1 MTKLELVNRI
11 FKTQVKKYVPE
22 LSITF
27 IFIVLTSLTTAA
39 TAWLLDPAIKEIFE
53 NKNKQM
59 LYLIPVAIVFT
70 FIIKAFSIY
79 GTRIITIK
87 VGIKIIKNIQTLMAQ
102 KFLLSDISHITKKH
116 SGKYLSNFTNDTT
129 ILFAVLTGVVVTLF
143 KEIFTLIALLA
154 LMFYHDWQLSLL
166 AMIMIPVA
174 AISSKNIGKK
184 MGKKVHVS
192 LEASDKFMKFLSEI
206 IKGSWLIKIYQKE
219 EDELKKISMI
229 IDERFKAI
237 RKVEQTRL
245 GAGPI
250 MEIISALAIAIVV
263 FFAGYRSMQGA
274 ITLGEFVSFLA
285 ALMLAYQPVKALAG
299 INVGIQE
306 GIAAAKRIY
315 EIIDQKNEIYND
327 ENAPSLKLK
336 NATLEFKNISFTY
349 PDGTHALKNLSAK
362 IEGGKKVG
370 LVGISGSGKTTFLNL
385 IPRFF
390 NLKHGTILIDDQNI
404 NNINLNSLRKE
415 ISIVSQDVILFDDT
429 IRSNILYGKASASD
443 DEIINACKFAAA
455 QEFIEKLP
463 NKYETIIGENGIK
476 LSGGQ
481 KQRLSIARAILKDS
495 PIILLDEATSSLDSE
510 SEAVIQKAIENLTKN
525 KTTIIIAHRL
535 STIRNCDKILVFDS
549 GQIVAEGS
557 HEFLVNNS
565 LIYKNLYE
573 KQIISK

>member
-1 MTKLELVNRI
+1 MNKLDLVKRI
-11 FKTQVKKYVPE
+11 FKTQVKRYIPE
-22 LSITF
+22 LSLTF
-27 IFIVLTSLTTAA
+27 VFIILTSLTTAA

-53 NKNKQM
+53 NKNVKM
-59 LYLIPVAIVFT
+59 LYFIPLAIILT
-70 FIIKAFSIY
+70 FVIKAFAVY
-79 GTRIITIK
+79 GTKIVTIK
-87 VGIKIIKNIQTLMAQ
+87 VGIKIIKNIQTLMAK

-116 SGKYLSNFTNDTT
+116 SGKYLSNFTSDTGV
-129 ILFAVLTGVVVTLF
+129 LFGVLTGVVVTLF
-143 KEIFTLIALLA
+143 KETFTLIALLG

-166 AMIMIPVA
+166 AIIMIPVA
-174 AISSKNIGKK
+174 AFSSRNLGKK
-184 MGKKVHVS
+184 MGKKVNVS
-192 LEASDKFMKFLSEI
+192 LEASDKFMKFLSEM

-219 EDELKKISMI
+219 EEELKRISMV

-250 MEIISALAIAIVV
+250 MEIISAIAIAIVV

-285 ALMLAYQPVKALAG
+285 ALMLAYQPVRALAG
-299 INVGIQE
+299 INIGIQE

-315 EIIDQKNEIYND
+315 EIIDQKNEIYHD
-327 ENAPSLKLK
+327 ENAPSLKLN
-336 NATLEFKNISFTY
+336 NASIEFKNISFTY

-362 IEGGKKVG
+362 IEGGTKVG

-390 NLKHGTILIDDQNI
+390 HLKNGSIFIDNQNI
-404 NNINLNSLRKE
+404 NDINLNSLRKE
-415 ISIVSQDVILFDDT
+415 ISLVSQDVILFDDT
-429 IRSNILYGKASASD
+429 IRANILYGNAFASNE
-443 DEIINACKFAAA
+443 EIIEACKFAAA
-455 QEFIEKLP
+455 QDFVEKLP

-481 KQRLSIARAILKDS
+481 KQRLSIARAILKNS
-495 PIILLDEATSSLDSE
+495 SIILLDEATSSLDSE
-510 SEAVIQKAIENLTKN
+510 SESVIQKAIENLTKN

-535 STIRNCDKILVFDS
+535 STVMNCDKILVFEN
-549 GQIVAEGS
+549 GQIIEEGK

-565 LIYKNLYE
+565 STYKKLYE
-573 KQIISK
+573 KQIIN

>member
-1 MTKLELVNRI
+1 MTKLELIKRV
-11 FKTQVKKYVPE
+11 FKSQVKKYIPE
-22 LSITF
+22 LFLAF
-27 IFIVLTSLTTAA
+27 IFIILTSITTAI

-53 NKNKQM
+53 NKNNKM
-59 LYLIPVAIVFT
+59 LYIIPVALVFT
-70 FIIKAFSIY
+70 YVLKAFSIY
-79 GTRIITIK
+79 GTRIVTIK

-116 SGKYLSNFTNDTT
+116 SGKYLSNFTNDTN
-129 ILFAVLTGVVVTLF
+129 ILFLVLTGVVVTLF
-143 KEIFTLIALLA
+143 KETFTLIALLG
-154 LMFYHDWQLSLL
+154 LMFYQDWQLSLL
-166 AMIMIPVA
+166 AILMIPIAVL
-174 AISSKNIGKK
+174 SSKNIGKK
-184 MGKKVHVS
+184 MGKKVLIS

-219 EDELKKISMI
+219 EEELKKISMI
-229 IDERFKAI
+229 IDEKFKAI

-250 MEIISALAIAIVV
+250 MEIISSIAIAIVV
-263 FFAGYRSMQGA
+263 FFAGYRSLQGA

-306 GIAAAKRIY
+306 GIAAARRIY
-315 EIIDQKNEIYND
+315 EIIDQKNEIVND
-327 ENAPSLKLK
+327 ENAPSLKLT
-336 NATLEFKNISFTY
+336 NATLEFKNISFVY
-349 PDGTHALKNLSAK
+349 PDGTQALKNLSAK

-390 NLKHGTILIDDQNI
+390 NLEHGQILVDGQNI

-415 ISIVSQDVILFDDT
+415 ISLVSQDVILFDDT
-429 IRSNILYGKASASD
+429 IKSNILYGNSSASD
-443 DEIINACKFAAA
+443 DEVIAACEFAAA
-455 QEFIEKLP
+455 QDFIEKLP
-463 NKYETIIGENGIK
+463 HKYQTIIGENGIK

-481 KQRLSIARAILKDS
+481 KQRLSIARAILKNS
-495 PIILLDEATSSLDSE
+495 SIILLDEATSSLDSE
-510 SEAVIQKAIENLTKN
+510 SETVIQKAIENLTKN

-535 STIRNCDKILVFDS
+535 STIMNCDKILVFDN
-549 GQIVAEGS
+549 GQIISEGS

-565 LIYKNLYE
+565 SVYKNLYE
-573 KQIISK
+573 KQIIN

>member
-1 MTKLELVNRI
+1 MTKLELVKRI
-11 FKTQVKKYVPE
+11 FKTQVKKYIPE

-129 ILFAVLTGVVVTLF
+129 ILFTVLTGVVVTLF
-143 KEIFTLIALLA
+143 KETFTLIALLA

-250 MEIISALAIAIVV
+250 MEIISAIAIAIVV

-285 ALMLAYQPVKALAG
+285 ALMLAYQPVRALAG

-306 GIAAAKRIY
+306 GITAAKRIY

-390 NLKHGTILIDDQNI
+390 NLKHGAILIDDQNI

-429 IRSNILYGKASASD
+429 IRSNILYGNASASD

-535 STIRNCDKILVFDS
+535 STIMNCDKILVFDS

-573 KQIISK
+573 KQIIN

>member
-1 MTKLELVNRI
+1 MTKLELINRI
-11 FKTQVKKYVPE
+11 FRTQVKKYIPE

-27 IFIVLTSLTTAA
+27 VFIILTSLTTAA

-53 NKNKQM
+53 NKNRQM
-59 LYLIPVAIVFT
+59 LYLIPLAIVFT

-116 SGKYLSNFTNDTT
+116 SGKYLSNFTNDIT
-129 ILFAVLTGVVVTLF
+129 ILFTILTGVVVTLF
-143 KEIFTLIALLA
+143 KETFTLIALLG

-250 MEIISALAIAIVV
+250 MEIISAVAIAIVV
-263 FFAGYRSMQGA
+263 FFAGYRSIQGA

-285 ALMLAYQPVKALAG
+285 ALMLAYQPVRALAG

-306 GIAAAKRIY
+306 GITAAKRIY
-315 EIIDQKNEIYND
+315 EIIDQKNEIFND

-370 LVGISGSGKTTFLNL
+370 LVGVSGSGKTTFLNL

-429 IRSNILYGKASASD
+429 IRSNILYGNASASN

-455 QEFIEKLP
+455 QDFVEKLP

-535 STIRNCDKILVFDS
+535 STIMNCDKILVFDN
-549 GQIVAEGS
+549 GQIVDEGS
-557 HEFLVNNS
+557 HEFLVKNS
-565 LIYKNLYE
+565 SIYKNLYE
-573 KQIISK
+573 KQIIN

>member
-1 MTKLELVNRI
+1 MTKLELINRI
-11 FKTQVKKYVPE
+11 FKTQVKKYIPE

-27 IFIVLTSLTTAA
+27 IFIILTSLTTAA

-53 NKNKQM
+53 NKNTKM

-79 GTRIITIK
+79 GTKIITIK

-116 SGKYLSNFTNDTT
+116 SGKYLSNFTNDTK
-129 ILFAVLTGVVVTLF
+129 ILFDVLTGVVVTLF
-143 KEIFTLIALLA
+143 KETFTLIALLG

-166 AMIMIPVA
+166 AIIMIPIA

-184 MGKKVHVS
+184 MGKKVHIS

-250 MEIISALAIAIVV
+250 MEIISAIAIAIVV
-263 FFAGYRSMQGA
+263 FFAGYRSLQGA
-274 ITLGEFVSFLA
+274 VTLGEFVSFLA
-285 ALMLAYQPVKALAG
+285 ALMLAYQPVRALAG

-306 GIAAAKRIY
+306 GITAAKRIY

-327 ENAPSLKLK
+327 KNAPSLKLK

-362 IEGGKKVG
+362 IDGGKKVG

-390 NLKHGTILIDDQNI
+390 NLKHGAIFIDDQNI

-415 ISIVSQDVILFDDT
+415 ISLVSQDVILFDDT
-429 IRSNILYGKASASD
+429 IKSNILYGNASASD

-455 QEFIEKLP
+455 QDFIEKLP

-495 PIILLDEATSSLDSE
+495 SIILLDEATSSLDSE
-510 SEAVIQKAIENLTKN
+510 SETVIQKAIENLTKN

-535 STIRNCDKILVFDS
+535 STIMNCDKILVFD
-549 GQIVAEGS
+549 GGKIVAEGS
-557 HEFLVNNS
+557 HDFLVNNS
-565 LIYKNLYE
+565 SIYKNLYE
-573 KQIISK
+573 KQIIN

>member
-11 FKTQVKKYVPE
+11 FKTQVKKYIPE

-27 IFIVLTSLTTAA
+27 IFIILTSLTTAA
-39 TAWLLDPAIKEIFE
+39 TAWLLDPAIKEIFI
-53 NKNKQM
+53 NKNTKM
-59 LYLIPVAIVFT
+59 LYLIPVAIIFT
-70 FIIKAFSIY
+70 FILKAFSIY

-129 ILFAVLTGVVVTLF
+129 ILFVVLTGVVVTLF
-143 KEIFTLIALLA
+143 KETFTLIALIG

-166 AMIMIPVA
+166 AVVMIPIA

-184 MGKKVHVS
+184 MGKKVHIS

-250 MEIISALAIAIVV
+250 MEVISAIAIAIVV

-274 ITLGEFVSFLA
+274 ISLGEFISFLA

-306 GIAAAKRIY
+306 GITAAKRIY

-327 ENAPSLKLK
+327 KNAPSLKLK

-390 NLKHGTILIDDQNI
+390 NLKYGEILIDDQNI
-404 NNINLNSLRKE
+404 NNINLSSLRKE
-415 ISIVSQDVILFDDT
+415 ISLVSQDVILFDDT
-429 IRSNILYGKASASD
+429 IRSNILYGNASASD
-443 DEIINACKFAAA
+443 NEIINACKFAAA
-455 QEFIEKLP
+455 QDFIEKLP

-495 PIILLDEATSSLDSE
+495 SIILLDEATSSLDSE

-535 STIRNCDKILVFDS
+535 STIMNCDKILVFES

-565 LIYKNLYE
+565 SIYKNLYE
-573 KQIISK
+573 KQIIN

>member
-11 FKTQVKKYVPE
+11 FKTQVKKYIPE

-129 ILFAVLTGVVVTLF
+129 ILFTVLTGVVVTLF
-143 KEIFTLIALLA
+143 KETFTLIALLA

-250 MEIISALAIAIVV
+250 MEIISAIAIAIVV

-285 ALMLAYQPVKALAG
+285 ALMLAYQPVRALAG

-306 GIAAAKRIY
+306 GITAAKRIY

-429 IRSNILYGKASASD
+429 IRSNILYGNASASD
-443 DEIINACKFAAA
+443 DAIINACKFAAA
-455 QEFIEKLP
+455 HEFIEKLP

-535 STIRNCDKILVFDS
+535 STIMNCDKILVFDS

-573 KQIISK
+573 KQIIN

>member
-1 MTKLELVNRI
+1 MTKLELINRI
-11 FKTQVKKYVPE
+11 FRTQVKKYIPE

-27 IFIVLTSLTTAA
+27 VFIILTSLTTAG

-59 LYLIPVAIVFT
+59 LYLIPLAIVFT
-70 FIIKAFSIY
+70 FILKAFSIY
-79 GTRIITIK
+79 GTRIITLKI
-87 VGIKIIKNIQTLMAQ
+87 GIKIITNIQVLMAK

-116 SGKYLSNFTNDTT
+116 SAKYLSNFTNDTK
-129 ILFAVLTGVVVTLF
+129 ILFDVLIGVVVTFF
-143 KEIFTLIALLA
+143 KETLTLIALLC

-166 AMIMIPVA
+166 AIVMIPIA
-174 AISSKNIGKK
+174 AISSKKIGKK
-184 MGKKVHVS
+184 MGKKVYLS
-192 LEASDKFMKFLSEI
+192 LEASDKFMKFLSEL

-229 IDERFKAI
+229 IDEKFKAL
-237 RKVEQTRL
+237 RKVEQTKFST
-245 GAGPI
+245 API
-250 MEIISALAIAIVV
+250 MEIISAIAIAIVV

-274 ITLGEFVSFLA
+274 ITLGQFVSFLA

-336 NATLEFKNISFTY
+336 KATLEFKNISFMY

-362 IEGGKKVG
+362 IEGGTKVG

-390 NLKHGTILIDDQNI
+390 NLEHGTILIDDQNI
-404 NNINLNSLRKE
+404 NTINLNSLRKE

-429 IRSNILYGKASASD
+429 IRSNILYGNTSASD
-443 DEIINACKFAAA
+443 DEIINSCKFAAA
-455 QEFIEKLP
+455 QDFIEKLP
-463 NKYETIIGENGIK
+463 NKYETVIGENGIK

-535 STIRNCDKILVFDS
+535 STIMNCDKILVFDS
-549 GQIVAEGS
+549 GQIVDEGS
-557 HEFLVNNS
+557 HEFLVKNS
-565 LIYKNLYE
+565 SIYKNLYE
-573 KQIISK
+573 KQIIN

>member
-1 MTKLELVNRI
+1 MTKLELINRI
-11 FKTQVKKYVPE
+11 FRTQVKKYIPE

-27 IFIVLTSLTTAA
+27 VFIILTSLTTAA

-53 NKNKQM
+53 NKNREM
-59 LYLIPVAIVFT
+59 LYLIPLAIVFT

-116 SGKYLSNFTNDTT
+116 SGKYLSNFTNDIK
-129 ILFAVLTGVVVTLF
+129 ILFDTLTGVVVTLF
-143 KEIFTLIALLA
+143 KETFTLVALLG

-192 LEASDKFMKFLSEI
+192 LEASDKFMKLLSEI

-250 MEIISALAIAIVV
+250 MEIISAVAIAIVV
-263 FFAGYRSMQGA
+263 FFAGYRSIQGA

-285 ALMLAYQPVKALAG
+285 ALMLAYQPVRALAG

-306 GIAAAKRIY
+306 GITAAKRIY
-315 EIIDQKNEIYND
+315 EIIDQKNEIFND

-429 IRSNILYGKASASD
+429 IRSNILYGNASASN

-455 QEFIEKLP
+455 QDFVEKLP

-535 STIRNCDKILVFDS
+535 STIMNCDKILVFDS
-549 GQIVAEGS
+549 GQIVDEGS
-557 HEFLVNNS
+557 HEFLVKNS
-565 LIYKNLYE
+565 SIYKNLYE
-573 KQIISK
+573 KQIIN

>member
-1 MTKLELVNRI
+1 MTKLELINRI
-11 FKTQVKKYVPE
+11 FKTQVKKYIPE

-27 IFIVLTSLTTAA
+27 VFIVLTSLATAA

-59 LYLIPVAIVFT
+59 LYLIPLAIVFT

-116 SGKYLSNFTNDTT
+116 SGKYLSNFTNDIT
-129 ILFAVLTGVVVTLF
+129 ILFTILTGVVVTLF
-143 KEIFTLIALLA
+143 KETFTLIALLG

-166 AMIMIPVA
+166 AMIMIPIA

-250 MEIISALAIAIVV
+250 MEIISAVAIAIVV
-263 FFAGYRSMQGA
+263 FFAGYRSIQGA

-285 ALMLAYQPVKALAG
+285 ALMLAYQPVRALAG

-306 GIAAAKRIY
+306 GITAAQRIY
-315 EIIDQKNEIYND
+315 EIIDQKNEIFND

-429 IRSNILYGKASASD
+429 IRSNILYGNASASD

-455 QEFIEKLP
+455 QDFVEKLP

-510 SEAVIQKAIENLTKN
+510 SEVVIQKAIENLTKN

-535 STIRNCDKILVFDS
+535 STIMNCDKILVFDD
-549 GQIVAEGS
+549 GQIVDEGS
-557 HEFLVNNS
+557 HQFLVKNS
-565 LIYKNLYE
+565 SIYKNLYE
-573 KQIISK
+573 KQIIN

>member
-1 MTKLELVNRI
+1 MTKLELINRI
-11 FKTQVKKYVPE
+11 FKTQVKKYIPE

-27 IFIVLTSLTTAA
+27 VFIVLTSLATAA

-59 LYLIPVAIVFT
+59 LYLIPSAIVFT

-116 SGKYLSNFTNDTT
+116 SGKYLSNFTNDIT
-129 ILFAVLTGVVVTLF
+129 ILFTILTGVVVTLF
-143 KEIFTLIALLA
+143 KETFTLIALLG

-166 AMIMIPVA
+166 AMIMMPIA

-250 MEIISALAIAIVV
+250 MEIISAVAIAIVV
-263 FFAGYRSMQGA
+263 FFAGYRSIQGA

-285 ALMLAYQPVKALAG
+285 ALMLAYQPVRALAG

-306 GIAAAKRIY
+306 GITAAQRIY
-315 EIIDQKNEIYND
+315 EIIDQKNEIFND

-429 IRSNILYGKASASD
+429 IRSNILYGNASASD

-455 QEFIEKLP
+455 QDFVEKLP

-510 SEAVIQKAIENLTKN
+510 SEVVIQKAIENLTKN

-535 STIRNCDKILVFDS
+535 STIMNCDKILVFDD
-549 GQIVAEGS
+549 GQIVDEGS
-557 HEFLVNNS
+557 HQFLVKNS
-565 LIYKNLYE
+565 SIYKNLYE
-573 KQIISK
+573 KQIIN

>member
-1 MTKLELVNRI
+1 MTKLELINRI
-11 FKTQVKKYVPE
+11 FKTQIKKYIPE

-27 IFIVLTSLTTAA
+27 VFIVLTSLTTAA

-59 LYLIPVAIVFT
+59 LYLIPLAIVFT

-116 SGKYLSNFTNDTT
+116 SGKYLSNFTNDIT
-129 ILFAVLTGVVVTLF
+129 ILFTILTGVVVTLF
-143 KEIFTLIALLA
+143 KETFTLIALLG

-166 AMIMIPVA
+166 AMIMMPIA

-184 MGKKVHVS
+184 MGKKVHAS

-250 MEIISALAIAIVV
+250 MEIISAVAIAIVV
-263 FFAGYRSMQGA
+263 FFAGYRSIQGA

-285 ALMLAYQPVKALAG
+285 ALMLAYQPVRALAG

-306 GIAAAKRIY
+306 GITAAQRIY
-315 EIIDQKNEIYND
+315 EIIDQKNEIFND

-429 IRSNILYGKASASD
+429 IRSNILYGNASASD

-455 QEFIEKLP
+455 QDFVEKLP

-535 STIRNCDKILVFDS
+535 STITNCDKILVFDD
-549 GQIVAEGS
+549 GQIVDEGS
-557 HEFLVNNS
+557 HEFLVKNS
-565 LIYKNLYE
+565 STYKNLYE
-573 KQIISK
+573 KQIIN

>member
-1 MTKLELVNRI
+1 MTKLELINRI
-11 FKTQVKKYVPE
+11 FRTQIKKYIAE

-27 IFIVLTSLTTAA
+27 FFIILTSLTTAA

-59 LYLIPVAIVFT
+59 LYLIPLAIVFT

-102 KFLLSDISHITKKH
+102 KFLLSDISHIAKKH
-116 SGKYLSNFTNDTT
+116 SGKYLSNFTNDIT
-129 ILFAVLTGVVVTLF
+129 ILFGVLTGVVVTLF
-143 KEIFTLIALLA
+143 KETFTLIALLG

-250 MEIISALAIAIVV
+250 MEIISAVAIAIVV
-263 FFAGYRSMQGA
+263 FFAGYRSIQGA

-285 ALMLAYQPVKALAG
+285 ALMLAYQPVRALAG

-315 EIIDQKNEIYND
+315 EIIDQKNEIFND

-349 PDGTHALKNLSAK
+349 PDGTHALKNLSVK

-390 NLKHGTILIDDQNI
+390 NLKHGAILIDDQNI

-429 IRSNILYGKASASD
+429 IRSNILYGNASASN
-443 DEIINACKFAAA
+443 DEIVNACKFAAA
-455 QEFIEKLP
+455 QDFVEKLP

-535 STIRNCDKILVFDS
+535 STIMNCDKILVFDN
-549 GQIVAEGS
+549 GQIVDEGS
-557 HEFLVNNS
+557 HEFLVKNS
-565 LIYKNLYE
+565 SIYKNLYE
-573 KQIISK
+573 KQIIN

>member
-11 FKTQVKKYVPE
+11 FKTQVKKYIPE

-53 NKNKQM
+53 NKNREM
-59 LYLIPVAIVFT
+59 LYLIPLAIVFT

-116 SGKYLSNFTNDTT
+116 SGKYLSNFTNDIT
-129 ILFAVLTGVVVTLF
+129 ILFTILTGVVVTLF
-143 KEIFTLIALLA
+143 KETFTLIALLG

-250 MEIISALAIAIVV
+250 MEIISAIAIAIVV

-285 ALMLAYQPVKALAG
+285 ALMLAYQPVRALAG

-429 IRSNILYGKASASD
+429 IRSNILYGNASASD

-535 STIRNCDKILVFDS
+535 STIMNCDKILVFDS

-573 KQIISK
+573 KQIIS

>member
-11 FKTQVKKYVPE
+11 FKTQVKKYIPE

-129 ILFAVLTGVVVTLF
+129 ILFTVLTGVVVTLF
-143 KEIFTLIALLA
+143 KETFTLIALLT

-285 ALMLAYQPVKALAG
+285 ALMLAYQPVRALAG

-306 GIAAAKRIY
+306 GITAAKRIY

-429 IRSNILYGKASASD
+429 IRSNILYGNASASD

-535 STIRNCDKILVFDS
+535 STIMNCDKILVFDS
-549 GQIVAEGS
+549 GQIVDEGS
-557 HEFLVNNS
+557 HEFLVKNS
-565 LIYKNLYE
+565 SIYKNLYE
-573 KQIISK
+573 KQIIN

>member
-11 FKTQVKKYVPE
+11 FKTQVKKYIPE
-22 LSITF
+22 LSVTF
-27 IFIVLTSLTTAA
+27 IFIILTSVTTAA

-53 NKNKQM
+53 NKNTKM
-59 LYLIPVAIVFT
+59 LYLIPIAIIFT
-70 FIIKAFSIY
+70 FILKAFSVY

-116 SGKYLSNFTNDTT
+116 SGKYLSNFTNDTK
-129 ILFAVLTGVVVTLF
+129 ILFDVLTGVVVTLF
-143 KEIFTLIALLA
+143 KETFTLIALLG
-154 LMFYHDWQLSLL
+154 LMFYYDWQLSLL
-166 AMIMIPVA
+166 AVVMIPIA

-192 LEASDKFMKFLSEI
+192 LEASDKFMKFLSEL

-250 MEIISALAIAIVV
+250 MEIISAIAIAIVV

-285 ALMLAYQPVKALAG
+285 SLMLAYQPVRALAG

-306 GIAAAKRIY
+306 GITAAKRIY

-327 ENAPSLKLK
+327 ENAPSLKLTK
-336 NATLEFKNISFTY
+336 ATLEFKNISFIY
-349 PDGTHALKNLSAK
+349 PDGTQALKNLSAK

-390 NLKHGTILIDDQNI
+390 NLKHGAILIDDQNI

-415 ISIVSQDVILFDDT
+415 ISLVSQDVILFDDT
-429 IRSNILYGKASASD
+429 IRSNILYGNASASD
-443 DEIINACKFAAA
+443 EEIINACKFAAA
-455 QEFIEKLP
+455 QDFIEKLP
-463 NKYETIIGENGIK
+463 NKYETVIGENGIK

-495 PIILLDEATSSLDSE
+495 SIILLDEATSSLDSE

-535 STIRNCDKILVFDS
+535 STIMNCDKILVFDS
-549 GQIVAEGS
+549 GEIVTEGS

-565 LIYKNLYE
+565 SIYKNLYE
-573 KQIISK
+573 KQIIN

>member
-11 FKTQVKKYVPE
+11 FKTQVKKYIPE

-59 LYLIPVAIVFT
+59 LYLIPIAIVFT

-129 ILFAVLTGVVVTLF
+129 ILFTVLTGVVVTLF
-143 KEIFTLIALLA
+143 KETFTLIALLA

-250 MEIISALAIAIVV
+250 MEIISAIAIAIVV

-285 ALMLAYQPVKALAG
+285 ALMLAYQPVRALAG

-306 GIAAAKRIY
+306 GITAAKRIY

-429 IRSNILYGKASASD
+429 IRSNILYGNASASD

-495 PIILLDEATSSLDSE
+495 PIILLDEATSSLDSD

-535 STIRNCDKILVFDS
+535 STIMNCDKILVFDS

-573 KQIISK
+573 KQIIN